1 MDRAISVNRDLETQ
15 FPQVA
20 SACRFASS
28 DSGLGVG
35 ADWSG
40 GHFRTLS
47 LQSLEGPKK
56 PHIKKNIPNSD
67 MRRKPRSHGTRC
79 EGRTKERQ
87 DRWAH
92 ILSTLAPSPGEERGK
107 NKQASTFSYEIR
119 DPSLLTSPRTS

>member
-56 PHIKKNIPNSD
+56 PHIKKNIPQF
-67 MRRKPRSHGTRC
+67 RYATQTAIP
-79 EGRTKERQ
+79 
-87 DRWAH
+87 
-92 ILSTLAPSPGEERGK
+92 
-107 NKQASTFSYEIR
+107 R
-119 DPSLLTSPRTS
+119 DPLRGENEGKTGSLGTHPIHFGTLPRGGERKKQTSIDLFLRNP